1 MARRKCLGGCGRW
14 LTSPQAIALGY
25 GPVCA
30 KRHGVQPAGSSG
42 SRRPQLVVRLDDPP
56 PTPIPGQTALP
67 LQPMQPTLWA
77 L

>member
-30 KRHGVQPAGSSG
+30 RRLGVVTVRSP
-42 SRRPQLVVRLDDPP
+42 RLVVRLDDPP
-56 PTPIPGQTALP
+56 PDPIPGQTALP
-67 LQPMQPTLWA
+67 LRPMQPTLWA